1 VPDADH
7 EGLTLGTEDVRP
19 EPENER
25 EYDKRAADRLI
36 FFSDAVVAIAIT
48 LLAIEL
54 PVPEGDTV
62 SVFWSHVRDNDGHYA
77 AFLISF
83 LVIAAAWSNHHDLF
97 RYVNRTD
104 ARLRTFNSAWLL
116 AIVLN
121 PFGTKLL
128 TASGH
133 PSLDTHALRFGF
145 YALLQVLESV
155 AMLAMLRH
163 LTSRGQAPDA
173 PRAVVNDMGWQAW
186 SLMAGFG
193 LSIPVFFATNDAWV
207 LWFAVPLLISRTR
220 RFRRPGRPASQDS

>member
-1 VPDADH
+1 M
-7 EGLTLGTEDVRP
+7 L
-19 EPENER
+19 
-25 EYDKRAADRLI
+25 
-36 FFSDAVVAIAIT
+36 FSDAVVAIAIT